1 MKKNTTK
8 IVLLFFVFSLLILTI
23 PQKAKSE
30 ELIHKT
36 ELISLVNQARNKI
49 GLSDVSS
56 NKKLQKTAKNR
67 LEDMQKKKYFSHLS
81 PNGKNIKFFL
91 QESDYKIILAG
102 ENLARNFTDE
112 EELNNAWLNSFF
124 HRRVIMGPIY
134 KDIGIASGWAKIDQ
148 KDHYITVMVLGLE
161 K

>member
-8 IVLLFFVFSLLILTI
+8 IVLLFFVFSLFILTV

-36 ELISLVNQARNKI
+36 KLISLVNQARKKI

-56 NKKLQKTAKNR
+56 NEKLQETAKNR
-67 LEDMQKKKYFSHLS
+67 LKDMQKKKYFSHLS
-81 PNGKNIKFFL
+81 PDNKNIKFFL
-91 QESDYKIILAG
+91 QESNYKMILAG
-102 ENLARNFTDE
+102 ENLAKNFTNE
-112 EELNNAWLNSFF
+112 EELNSAWLNSFL
-124 HRRVIMGPIY
+124 HRRIIMGPIY
-134 KDIGIASGWAKIDQ
+134 KDIGIASGWTEINQ
-148 KDHYITVMVLGLE
+148 KNHYITVMVLGLE